1 MKNLFFFFVML
12 FTFSPKARALYGYR
26 PLAEGEYSS
35 VVTLHLSER
44 DFANYEY
51 FCSGVAISPKKILTT
66 GHCIDRMGD
75 KVYGDNKRLLL
86 TPEVVVVKSSKDAK
100 RALGI
105 SFSVS
110 YFEYPGYEG
119 QDLALIE
126 LAQPLEGV
134 VPAKIALRSQIM
146 AGSPLT
152 LVARGLKAQTLVKG
166 QKQFGATTMVFGKG
180 DNGGACRGD
189 SGGGVF
195 VEVNGQQMLAG
206 ILIYDGDGNCERKE
220 VVSVYPRGQF

>member
-1 MKNLFFFFVML
+1 MKNLFIFFAAL
-12 FTFSPKARALYGYR
+12 LTFLPQAQALYGYK

-44 DFANYEY
+44 DFENYDY
-51 FCSGVAISPKKILTT
+51 FCAGVAISPRKILTT

-110 YFEYPGYEG
+110 YFEYAGYEG

-134 VPAKIALRSQIM
+134 IPAKIALRSQIVV
-146 AGSPLT
+146 GSRMT
-152 LVARGLKAQTLVKG
+152 LVSRGLKAQTLVKE
-166 QKQFGATTMVFGKG
+166 QKNFATTTMIYGKG
-180 DNGGACRGD
+180 ETGGACRGD

-195 VEVNGQQMLAG
+195 VDVNGQQMLAG
-206 ILIYDGDGNCERKE
+206 ILIYDGQGNCERKE
-220 VVSVYPRGQF
+220 VVSVYPKGQF